1 MDKLHRIAG
10 MELEMFEGLDFD
22 AFDPEKNGSLLRGRA
37 MTDDMRELK
46 FLQLQQQI
54 NKRRMDKEAMLPHE
68 RSTGANRKQS
78 FRQLLKKTIMVNFL
92 IILGYHF
99 APKGFIEWSHR
110 LFNMLLGRTDS
121 EAVVEYEWD

>member
-1 MDKLHRIAG
+1 MGAG
-10 MELEMFEGLDFD
+10 MALEQAFEDMDIDFD
-22 AFDPEKNGSLLRGRA
+22 AFDPERNGSLLRGRA

-54 NKRRMDKEAMLPHE
+54 NKRRMDKEAVLPPV
-68 RSTGANRKQS
+68 RSAGASRKQS
-78 FRQLLKKTIMVNFL
+78 FRQLLKKTIVLNFL

-99 APKGFIEWSHR
+99 APKGFIGWSQR
-110 LFNMLLGRTDS
+110 LFNMLLPWRTDS